1 MADHYRLLGVTKS
14 SSKEEI
20 KEAFRKLAIQYHPDK
35 HAQSSKSARDAATL
49 KFKQVSEAYEVLVDD
64 RKRAAYNLSRYNK
77 NSSYS
82 YHNNYDPNY
91 YYRGGS
97 YHRPPPFSS
106 QPHRF
111 MLNLDAFFRYMTT
124 RAFLLNVA
132 FAGYTPLSLSLSLTV
147 CSLFE
152 VFRICFVISCF
163 LELFMGGA
171 FFFFA
176 IEFLSWGKSINSLK
190 GNTTR
195 RIA

>member
-49 KFKQVSEAYEVLVDD
+49 KFKQVSEAYEVLIDD

-97 YHRPPPFSS
+97 YHRPPPYSS

-111 MLNLDAFFRYMTT
+111 MLNLDAVFRYMTT

-132 FAGYTPLSLSLSLTV
+132 FAGYTPLSLSLSL
-147 CSLFE
+147 SLCALRLIFSYW
-152 VFRICFVISCF
+152 FCY
-163 LELFMGGA
+163 ELFSCIIYGR
-171 FFFFA
+171 FFFLF
-176 IEFLSWGKSINSLK
+176 FYN
-190 GNTTR
+190 
-195 RIA
+195 RISSMEEEH

>member
-49 KFKQVSEAYEVLVDD
+49 KFKQVSEAYEVLIDD

-97 YHRPPPFSS
+97 YHRPPPYSS

-111 MLNLDAFFRYMTT
+111 MLNLDAVFRYMTT

-132 FAGYTPLSLSLSLTV
+132 FAGLLLGGTV
-147 CSLFE
+147 
-152 VFRICFVISCF
+152 
-163 LELFMGGA
+163 
-171 FFFFA
+171 A
-176 IEFLSWGKSINSLK
+176 IDMSGEALWKMQNPGKSFEEAMESIEKKK
-190 GNTTR
+190 GHKDHE
-195 RIA
+195 

>member
-132 FAGYTPLSLSLSLTV
+132 FAGYTPLSLSRAGLFSSRTYTCSYEQMCGKYTLTRGEGGGV
-147 CSLFE
+147 P
-152 VFRICFVISCF
+152 VFDVSRV
-163 LELFMGGA
+163 
-171 FFFFA
+171 
-176 IEFLSWGKSINSLK
+176 
-190 GNTTR
+190 
-195 RIA
+195 

>member
-132 FAGYTPLSLSLSLTV
+132 FAGLLLGGTV
-147 CSLFE
+147 A
-152 VFRICFVISCF
+152 ID
-163 LELFMGGA
+163 MGGEA
-171 FFFFA
+171 
-176 IEFLSWGKSINSLK
+176 LWKMQNPGKSFEEVMESIEKKK
-190 GNTTR
+190 GHKGHE
-195 RIA
+195 